1 MKVKVDEIRCK
12 GCVWMINK
20 QVCPFV
26 RCVYR
31 NGFIAGRVKK
41 DDKKGN

>member
-1 MKVKVDEIRCK
+1 MKIKVEEIRCK
-12 GCVWMINK
+12 GCVWMIDK

-31 NGFIAGRVKK
+31 RGFLAERKGK
-41 DDKKGN
+41 DEQKRD